1 MSKMNVHTT
10 TGELAASTNELLVR
24 IRESRKQLQGHLSHL
39 RDVEGQIK
47 ANLQKEREAAMAAAP
62 DTAPS
67 ASEPARQEAAAP
79 AGNANYPFRENR
91 GPRPASRDGQQRAG
105 DRAPRDGQRGGF
117 RDGAARDGQRP
128 AGRGPAPRDGQRGG
142 FRDGGDKDAPARSF
156 NRSQGRPA
164 GPRSIDR
171 ELAPVMEKERVSN
184 YDPKKKLYNKKPDE
198 DPSKKSK
205 KALVREQAPSLSM
218 DDDNFRGGRRPKKKA
233 QPRVIEK
240 KEITHAVVTA
250 ERISIKELAELIGKP
265 GAAIIKKLFLLGNM
279 CTINSEIDFDTAQL
293 VAADLGVELEQ
304 ELTKTA
310 EEVML
315 DVVETERDSSGD
327 VERPPVVTIMGHVD
341 HGKTSLLDA
350 IRNTR
355 VTATEAGGITQHI
368 GAYNITVRDKSIT
381 FIDTPGHAAFTAM
394 RARGAQITD
403 VAVLVVAAND
413 GVMPQTIEAIN
424 HIKDANVPMI
434 VAINKCD
441 LPEANPDRVM
451 QELSQYG
458 VLSEAWG
465 GDNIMVRVSAT
476 HGEGIDELLD
486 TILLVAEVAEL
497 KANPNN
503 RARGTVVEAK
513 LDKGRGPVA
522 TVLVQDGTLHA
533 GDYVVAGG
541 VSGRV
546 RAMVNDMGKRVEV
559 AGPSIPVEVLGWS
572 DVPDA
577 GDMIYVVEDERLA
590 KRVAE
595 ERREKIK
602 AEQMRASARVS
613 LDDLFSRIA
622 EGETKELKLIIKA
635 DVQGSAEAVRQSLER
650 LSNDEVRVV
659 AIHTGVGAITENDVL
674 LASTG
679 NAVIIGFNVRP
690 DSNGREAA
698 EREKVD
704 VRLYRVIYNAIE
716 DVEKAMKG
724 MLAPTFKE
732 TVTGHAEV
740 RNVFTISSVGTVAGS
755 YVTDGQITRGSQVR
769 LLRDSVVIFEG
780 KLASLKRFK
789 DDVREVNAGYECG
802 ITLDGYN
809 DVKEQDVIEAFKVE
823 EIPVE

>member
-1 MSKMNVHTT
+1 
-10 TGELAASTNELLVR
+10 
-24 IRESRKQLQGHLSHL
+24 
-39 RDVEGQIK
+39 
-47 ANLQKEREAAMAAAP
+47 
-62 DTAPS
+62 
-67 ASEPARQEAAAP
+67 
-79 AGNANYPFRENR
+79 
-91 GPRPASRDGQQRAG
+91 
-105 DRAPRDGQRGGF
+105 
-117 RDGAARDGQRP
+117 
-128 AGRGPAPRDGQRGG
+128 
-142 FRDGGDKDAPARSF
+142 
-156 NRSQGRPA
+156 
-164 GPRSIDR
+164 
-171 ELAPVMEKERVSN
+171 
-184 YDPKKKLYNKKPDE
+184 
-198 DPSKKSK
+198 
-205 KALVREQAPSLSM
+205 
-218 DDDNFRGGRRPKKKA
+218 
-233 QPRVIEK
+233 
-240 KEITHAVVTA
+240 
-250 ERISIKELAELIGKP
+250 
-265 GAAIIKKLFLLGNM
+265 
-279 CTINSEIDFDTAQL
+279 
-293 VAADLGVELEQ
+293 
-304 ELTKTA
+304 
-310 EEVML
+310 
-315 DVVETERDSSGD
+315 
-327 VERPPVVTIMGHVD
+327 
-341 HGKTSLLDA
+341 
-350 IRNTR
+350 
-355 VTATEAGGITQHI
+355 
-368 GAYNITVRDKSIT
+368 
-381 FIDTPGHAAFTAM
+381 
-394 RARGAQITD
+394 
-403 VAVLVVAAND
+403 
-413 GVMPQTIEAIN
+413 
-424 HIKDANVPMI
+424 
-434 VAINKCD
+434 
-441 LPEANPDRVM
+441 
-451 QELSQYG
+451 
-458 VLSEAWG
+458 
-465 GDNIMVRVSAT
+465 
-476 HGEGIDELLD
+476 
-486 TILLVAEVAEL
+486 
-497 KANPNN
+497 
-503 RARGTVVEAK
+503 
-513 LDKGRGPVA
+513 
-522 TVLVQDGTLHA
+522 
-533 GDYVVAGG
+533 
-541 VSGRV
+541 
-546 RAMVNDMGKRVEV
+546 MVNDMGGRVEE

-724 MLAPTFKE
+724 MLAPTYKE